1 MTAGC
6 RTGLSGGNYTAWGYS
21 GNPFGDDECGKF
33 YARAMAIWTILLA
46 CQGFSYDGPAGK
58 IGFAP
63 LWRPEEH
70 VSFFTA
76 AEGWG
81 LFRQNRQER
90 RQHDTIDV
98 KWGRLR
104 LGVVTLEL
112 ADDVRPDRVQITLG
126 DKSIAATHDM
136 AGKRLTISLPPD
148 TTVRAGEA
156 LKFVVET

>member
-1 MTAGC
+1 M
-6 RTGLSGGNYTAWGYS
+6 
-21 GNPFGDDECGKF
+21 
-33 YARAMAIWTILLA
+33 
-46 CQGFSYDGPAGK
+46 
-58 IGFAP
+58 
-63 LWRPEEH
+63 
-70 VSFFTA
+70 
-76 AEGWG
+76 
-81 LFRQNRQER
+81 
-90 RQHDTIDV
+90 

-112 ADDVRPDRVQITLG
+112 ADNVRPDRVQITLG